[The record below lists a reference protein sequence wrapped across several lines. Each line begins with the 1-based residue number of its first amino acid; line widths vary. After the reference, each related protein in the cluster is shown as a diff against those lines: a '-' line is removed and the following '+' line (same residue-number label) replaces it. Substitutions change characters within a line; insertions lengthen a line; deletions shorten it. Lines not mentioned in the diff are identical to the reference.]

1 MSVALYIALE
11 KEIADFDAFVNGK
24 AVGRA
29 EEEVL
34 EKICVDLGVP
44 PLMVFFSQDPDE
56 LADFHD
62 DELGEEAPEV
72 DELPTEEWF
81 DAAAGLVTVH
91 ALADHLEANPEAIDN
106 ATAIVEDLREYQQVL
121 ERLKKEK
128 VRWHFAMD
136 F

>member
-1 MSVALYIALE
+1 MSVALYIVLE
-11 KEIADFDAFVNGK
+11 KEIADFDVFVDGK
-24 AVGRA
+24 AVGHA

-56 LADFHD
+56 LADFLD
-62 DELGEEAPEV
+62 DELGEEAPEP
-72 DELPTEEWF
+72 DELPAEEWF
-81 DAAAGLVTVH
+81 DAAAGLVTVQT
-91 ALADHLEANPEAIDN
+91 LADHLEAHPQAIEN
-106 ATAIVEDLREYQQVL
+106 SAAIAEDLRDYQRVL
-121 ERLKKEK
+121 ERLKTEK